1 MNRLNPERPAEGAVS
16 RTLDHVLAAVID
28 RARRAIRTPAM
39 QDAEAELQRIFSLG
53 LQCQK
58 VIRHSMVRAGPAGD
72 AGDPADVAPLDGD
85 GAETLARRAGVS
97 VTVSRHSLASQGE
110 RASEAMEQAFL
121 LTRVGFLAAEA
132 GRADPDG
139 DPLAGFVWDEGAP
152 MGRANLPGDR
162 TATLVAARPS
172 TAGRGLGV
180 ATVCRG
186 RAETGALRG
195 NGQDVPGDMAV
206 TLTLLVPDSTSAEP
220 HVWLVELRTNG
231 VVHNL

>member
-1 MNRLNPERPAEGAVS
+1 MNRLNPERPVDDVVT
-16 RTLDHVLAAVID
+16 RTLDHVLAAVLD

-39 QDAEAELQRIFSLG
+39 QDAEAELRRIFALC

-58 VIRHSMVRAGPAGD
+58 VVRHSMVRAGPAGD
-72 AGDPADVAPLDGD
+72 AGDPADVTPLGAD

-97 VTVSRHSLASQGE
+97 VTVACHPLSPEGE
-110 RASEAMEQAFL
+110 RATEAMEQAFL

-152 MGRANLPGDR
+152 MGRAMLPDDR

-172 TAGRGLGV
+172 AAGRGLGV
-180 ATVCRG
+180 ASVCR
-186 RAETGALRG
+186 RRTGSGTLRG
-195 NGQDVPGDMAV
+195 NTQDVAGDMDV
-206 TLTLLVPDSTSAEP
+206 TLTLLVPDSTSSEP
-220 HVWLVELRTNG
+220 RAWLVELRTN
-231 VVHNL
+231 